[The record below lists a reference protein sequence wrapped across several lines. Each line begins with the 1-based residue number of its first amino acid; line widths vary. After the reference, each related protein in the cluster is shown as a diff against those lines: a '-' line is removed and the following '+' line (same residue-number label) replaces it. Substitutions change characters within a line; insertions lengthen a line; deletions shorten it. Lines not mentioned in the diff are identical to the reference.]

1 VASPS
6 VSTEVP
12 PAVASRDGRTPEANR
27 APTAPHDGGPRGRSA
42 HAVVHS
48 SPTGLQFD
56 ARMPYETWQALGV
69 RIAGHANS
77 TSWWLGDWVAFG
89 ERRYR
94 HGYRDA
100 VVATGLDYQTLRNY
114 GVVARRFEL
123 SRRRDNLSF
132 QHHAEVC
139 ALTDAEQDRWLDLAA
154 ANRWSRQELRERT
167 RAVRRADER
176 QLSRHML
183 RVTVDLEREQRWR
196 AAAASLEC
204 SFEDWV
210 LRSLDA
216 AASAAPGAPD
226 DPEAGPPA
234 A

>member
-1 VASPS
+1 VASPG

-12 PAVASRDGRTPEANR
+12 LAVASRDGRTPEGNR
-27 APTAPHDGGPRGRSA
+27 APTASRDGGLQGRA
-42 HAVVHS
+42 ARAVVHS

-56 ARMPYETWQALGV
+56 ARMPYEMWHALGV
-69 RIAGHANS
+69 RIARHANA
-77 TSWWLGDWVAFG
+77 TSWWLGDWMAFG

-94 HGYRDA
+94 HGYREA

-154 ANRWSRQELRERT
+154 AGRSSSSRT
-167 RAVRRADER
+167 RR
-176 QLSRHML
+176 QPAGGDGS
-183 RVTVDLEREQRWR
+183 TPTW
-196 AAAASLEC
+196 
-204 SFEDWV
+204 
-210 LRSLDA
+210 
-216 AASAAPGAPD
+216 SAC
-226 DPEAGPPA
+226 
-234 A
+234 